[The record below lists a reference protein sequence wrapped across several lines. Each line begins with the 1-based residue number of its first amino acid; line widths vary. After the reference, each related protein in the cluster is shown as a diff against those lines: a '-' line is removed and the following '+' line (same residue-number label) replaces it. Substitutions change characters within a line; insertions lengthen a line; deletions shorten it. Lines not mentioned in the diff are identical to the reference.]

1 MAFSEALAGRVRRLL
16 GAREPVTEKRTF
28 GGLAFLHRGNMC
40 CGVLG
45 EELMVRVGPEAYLS
59 ALELSG
65 AREMDFPGRAIRGF
79 VYVSAA
85 GLAGDGDLAAWVER
99 GVSYAATLPARDE
112 SDRPRRAQGR
122 GEAGS

>member
-1 MAFSEALAGRVRRLL
+1 MAFSEALAGRVRGLL
-16 GAREPVTEKRTF
+16 VGREPVTEKRMF

-45 EELMVRVGPEAYLS
+45 EELMVRVGPEAYPS

-65 AREMDFPGRAIRGF
+65 AREMDFTGRALRGF
-79 VYVSAA
+79 VYVSEA

-99 GVSYAATLPARDE
+99 GVSYAATLPAKDD
-112 SDRPRRAQGR
+112 SDRRAQGR